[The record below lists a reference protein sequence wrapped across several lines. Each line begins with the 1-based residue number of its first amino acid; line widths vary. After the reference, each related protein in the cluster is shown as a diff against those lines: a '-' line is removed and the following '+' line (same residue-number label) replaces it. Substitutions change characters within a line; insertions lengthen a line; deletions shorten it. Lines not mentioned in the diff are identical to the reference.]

1 MKKSLIRQ
9 RPRFGYWLG
18 IAALASALCGCSST
32 GSRSGD
38 QPTLKKEVRDVSPQA
53 RKSEESSPRKR
64 LMILPFLDTGDQR
77 PQSLRDQARK
87 EVIRGLNKTGEVIV
101 VDSNDLKLDMTRH
114 LQSGEYKLEEVAKLT
129 QELGVSAVLEGK
141 IMELKVRRKS
151 DEVGVFRQLKT
162 TFDCVVRVRIA
173 SSRSGK
179 ELFNTT
185 KTVTIEESNVR
196 VAEAVDTDRFFMNNP
211 EVLQHLVEDS
221 FLEFTQQIV
230 ATMDKLAWEG
240 RIAMVNGDRIFL
252 NVGRISGLQVGDIL
266 RVSEEGDEVFD
277 PQNGGFI
284 GKGPGRLKGT
294 LEVVSYFGQ
303 DGSIA
308 VVHSGAGFKENDRVE
323 LY

>member
-1 MKKSLIRQ
+1 MKAI
-9 RPRFGYWLG
+9 LG
-18 IAALASALCGCSST
+18 LLLLNFCLGCSMM
-32 GSRSGD
+32 GSQGGNSG
-38 QPTLKKEVRDVSPQA
+38 QPTLRKEVRDVSPQA
-53 RKSEESSPRKR
+53 RKSDDSSPRKR
-64 LMILPFLDTGDQR
+64 LMILPFLDASDQR

-87 EVIRGLNKTGEVIV
+87 DVIKALNKTGEVIV
-101 VDSNDLKLDMTRH
+101 VDSNDLKLDLTKSV
-114 LQSGEYKLEEVAKLT
+114 QAGEFKLDEVAKLS
-129 QELGVSAVLEGK
+129 QPLGVSAVLEGK
-141 IMELKVRRKS
+141 ILELKVRRKS

-196 VAEAVDTDRFFMNNP
+196 VAEAVDTDKFFINNP

-230 ATMDKLAWEG
+230 ATIDKLSWEG

-266 RVSEEGDEVFD
+266 RVSQEGDEVFD